1 MILAARITI
10 SIAALLLATGTAHA
24 EDALV
29 VSRGVEW
36 KCPDGIIIRF
46 DSIGGRYEEGAST
59 TLTIMGLSRLGPNNL
74 HIVDSKESKR
84 DLRERLKGRS
94 PFLLN
99 GKYCTIQD

>member
-1 MILAARITI
+1 MAMRTLAVIITT
-10 SIAALLLATGTAHA
+10 LFLATGTAHA

-59 TLTIMGLSRLGPNNL
+59 TLTIMGLSRLGPNTA
-74 HIVDSKESKR
+74 R
-84 DLRERLKGRS
+84 APMGPPWARS
-94 PFLLN
+94 GLLSRVVCFAPKVT
-99 GKYCTIQD
+99 GQW